1 MRIRWFAVFDQ
12 ALRSNDVIAVWRV
25 VEQHLDRPL
34 TKAELAAAR
43 KAANRYA
50 VAAKV
55 RLIRVPEPA
64 GRGIRTIPLLA
75 RQDANLT
82 DIERLTA
89 IASGAI
95 ATEPGRR
102 RPRRTPAERATTL
115 VDAVTTAAHRARR
128 LPVARLDAGRAD
140 ALAEELAAALDE
152 LRELEGRL
160 RTAADKPEKPANDQK
175 SPM

>member
-55 RLIRVPEPA
+55 RIIRVPEPA

-75 RQDANLT
+75 RPDANLT

-89 IASGAI
+89 IASGVI
-95 ATEPGRR
+95 ATGPRR
-102 RPRRTPAERATTL
+102 RRTRRTPTERATAL
-115 VDAVTTAAHRARR
+115 VDTVMTAAQRARR
-128 LPVARLDAGRAD
+128 LPVTRLDAARAD
-140 ALAEELAAALDE
+140 ALAEELATALHE
-152 LRELEGRL
+152 LHELEVRL
-160 RTAADKPEKPANDQK
+160 RAVAEKEAAPPR
-175 SPM
+175 SG

>member
-1 MRIRWFAVFDQ
+1 MRIRWFALFDQ

-25 VEQHLDRPL
+25 VEQHLDRQL
-34 TKAELAAAR
+34 TKAELVAAR

-55 RLIRVPEPA
+55 KIIRVPEPA

-82 DIERLTA
+82 DIERLSA
-89 IASGAI
+89 IASAAI

-102 RPRRTPAERATTL
+102 RARRSLADR
-115 VDAVTTAAHRARR
+115 TAAVVDTVAAAASQARR
-128 LPVARLDAGRAD
+128 LSVARLDPVRAD
-140 ALAEELAAALDE
+140 ALAEDLASALEELH
-152 LRELEGRL
+152 ELEVQL
-160 RTAADKPEKPANDQK
+160 RAVAGKGEKPPA
-175 SPM
+175 